1 MGVNICLCE
10 KQTEHL
16 IKDSSLDCYKNSE
29 PSFIS
34 NVIRSNNNNNTKQK
48 SNIKN
53 EKIEKRGEYQSLFTE
68 NIRISNQNNIK
79 PVLSTSYSNN
89 NNSNQ
94 IRSDESYIQNIKKIQ
109 AFYRKYLKRKN
120 SGKMIKNSEN
130 EKNDENKNEIEH
142 CLSLRIN
149 LENAETIF
157 SSNSFRNSHNSQEIS
172 GNNKN
177 SDKINNKKEQ
187 NVIYPFNIKS
197 KLKMHYK
204 FSGYVKKIKKIKSN
218 NSDDSN
224 MLEKKEA
231 LDNEEKSGLHK
242 QGFGKFIFADG
253 TEFCGIFKDNILQTY
268 GKFNNINQRNKNIED
283 KNDKEIIITDNVNYE
298 EFMGEYKDYIS
309 DGFGIYRNFIT
320 NLKISGIFNINGI
333 SWIGIEESA
342 EGGYIYTGEFNN
354 NKKEGYGT
362 ITWKDGNKYQ
372 GEFKN
377 NQLYGYGIIEFPGQK
392 YYQGEIKNGRMDG
405 FGEFFWKDDKRY
417 IGNYKNDKRNGF
429 GIFIFKSNNIKNS
442 ISVCEIE
449 NINDNNINSISAYIG
464 FWKNG
469 NMDGF
474 GMKVST
480 AGIKYGIWENGTQ
493 RKNLESNFALKTCIK
508 WIDKKYY
515 KLFLANQLD
524 ILKFVEK
531 CLNIE
536 DDIFP
541 VKQENS

>member
-10 KQTEHL
+10 RQPEKF
-16 IKDSSLDCYKNSE
+16 IKDSSLECHNKNE
-29 PSFIS
+29 PSYIS
-34 NVIRSNNNNNTKQK
+34 NIIISNNNNIKQK
-48 SNIKN
+48 SNSKN
-53 EKIEKRGEYQSLFTE
+53 DKLEKKVEYNAIFTD
-68 NIRISNQNNIK
+68 NIRASNQNNNIK

-94 IRSDESYIQNIKKIQ
+94 IHSDENYIQNIKKIQ
-109 AFYRKYLKRKN
+109 TYFRKYLKRKN
-120 SGKMIKNSEN
+120 NKKIIKKNESEKEN
-130 EKNDENKNEIEH
+130 EKEH

-149 LENAETIF
+149 IENAETLF
-157 SSNSFRNSHNSQEIS
+157 SSNSFRNSHNSQINS

-177 SDKINNKKEQ
+177 SVKINKEEQ

-218 NSDDSN
+218 YSSDDSN
-224 MLEKKEA
+224 ILEKKEA
-231 LDNEEKSGLHK
+231 LDKEEKSGLHK
-242 QGFGKFIFADG
+242 QGFGKFTFSDG

-268 GKFNNINQRNKNIED
+268 GKFTNINHKDKITED

-298 EFMGEYKDYIS
+298 EFIGEYKDYIS
-309 DGFGIYRNFIT
+309 NGFGIYKNFIT
-320 NLKISGIFNINGI
+320 NLKISGIFDINGI

-377 NQLYGYGIIEFPGQK
+377 NQLYGYGLIEFPGQK

-405 FGEFFWKDDKRY
+405 FGEFFWKDEKRY

-429 GIFIFKSNNIKNS
+429 GIFIFKTDNSKNS
-442 ISVCEIE
+442 ISLNEIE
-449 NINDNNINSISAYIG
+449 NNNDVNSISAYIG

-480 AGIKYGIWENGTQ
+480 NGIKYGIWENGSQ

-515 KLFLANQLD
+515 KLFLSNQLD

-536 DDIFP
+536 DEIFP
-541 VKQENS
+541 IKQENS

>member
-10 KQTEHL
+10 RQSEKF
-16 IKDSSLDCYKNSE
+16 IKDSSLECHNKNE
-29 PSFIS
+29 PSYIS
-34 NVIRSNNNNNTKQK
+34 NIIISNNNNIKQK
-48 SNIKN
+48 SNSKN
-53 EKIEKRGEYQSLFTE
+53 DKLEKKVEYNAIFTD
-68 NIRISNQNNIK
+68 NIRASNQNNNIK

-94 IRSDESYIQNIKKIQ
+94 IHSDENYIQNIKKIQ
-109 AFYRKYLKRKN
+109 AYFRKYLKRKN
-120 SGKMIKNSEN
+120 NKKIIKKNESEKEN
-130 EKNDENKNEIEH
+130 EKEH

-149 LENAETIF
+149 IENAETLF
-157 SSNSFRNSHNSQEIS
+157 SSNSFRNSHNSQINS

-177 SDKINNKKEQ
+177 SVKINKEEQ

-218 NSDDSN
+218 YSSDDSN
-224 MLEKKEA
+224 ILEKKEA
-231 LDNEEKSGLHK
+231 LDKEEKSGLHK
-242 QGFGKFIFADG
+242 QGFGKFTFSDG

-268 GKFNNINQRNKNIED
+268 GKFTNINHKDKITED

-298 EFMGEYKDYIS
+298 EFIGEYKDYIS
-309 DGFGIYRNFIT
+309 NGFGIYKNFIT
-320 NLKISGIFNINGI
+320 NLKISGIFDINGI

-377 NQLYGYGIIEFPGQK
+377 NQLYGYGLIEFPGQK
-392 YYQGEIKNGRMDG
+392 YYQGEIKSGRMDG
-405 FGEFFWKDDKRY
+405 FGEFFWKDEKRY

-429 GIFIFKSNNIKNS
+429 GIFIFKTDNSKNS
-442 ISVCEIE
+442 ISLNEIE
-449 NINDNNINSISAYIG
+449 NNNDVNSISAYIG

-480 AGIKYGIWENGTQ
+480 NGIKYGIWENGSQ

-515 KLFLANQLD
+515 KLFLSNQLD

-536 DDIFP
+536 DEIFP
-541 VKQENS
+541 IKQENS

>member
-10 KQTEHL
+10 RQSEKF
-16 IKDSSLDCYKNSE
+16 IKDSSLECHNKNE
-29 PSFIS
+29 PSYIS
-34 NVIRSNNNNNTKQK
+34 NIIISNNNNIKQK
-48 SNIKN
+48 SNSKN
-53 EKIEKRGEYQSLFTE
+53 DKLEKKVEYNAIFTD
-68 NIRISNQNNIK
+68 NIRASNQNNNIK

-94 IRSDESYIQNIKKIQ
+94 IHSDENYIQNIKKIQ
-109 AFYRKYLKRKN
+109 AYFRKYLKRKN
-120 SGKMIKNSEN
+120 NKKIIKKNESEKEN
-130 EKNDENKNEIEH
+130 EKEH

-149 LENAETIF
+149 IENAETLF
-157 SSNSFRNSHNSQEIS
+157 SSNSFRNSHNSQINS

-177 SDKINNKKEQ
+177 SVKINKEEQ

-218 NSDDSN
+218 YSSDDSN
-224 MLEKKEA
+224 ILEKKEA
-231 LDNEEKSGLHK
+231 LDKEEKSGLHK
-242 QGFGKFIFADG
+242 QGFGKFTFSDG

-268 GKFNNINQRNKNIED
+268 GKFTNINHKDKITED

-298 EFMGEYKDYIS
+298 EFIGEYKDYIS
-309 DGFGIYRNFIT
+309 NGFGIYKNFIT
-320 NLKISGIFNINGI
+320 NLKISGIFDINGI

-377 NQLYGYGIIEFPGQK
+377 NQLYGYGLIEFPGQK

-405 FGEFFWKDDKRY
+405 FGEFFWKDEKRY

-429 GIFIFKSNNIKNS
+429 GIFIFKTDNSKNS
-442 ISVCEIE
+442 ISLNEIE
-449 NINDNNINSISAYIG
+449 NNNDVNSISAYIG

-480 AGIKYGIWENGTQ
+480 NGIKYGIWENGSQ

-515 KLFLANQLD
+515 KLFLSNQLD

-536 DDIFP
+536 DEIFP
-541 VKQENS
+541 IKQENS